1 MSILVSLPLHVACVI
16 YACDDVVLDIHGEQ
30 MTSRMD
36 LLLEGIID
44 RASMELEVVFF
55 SFFSGV

>member
-1 MSILVSLPLHVACVI
+1 MLHVWFMPVMMSYLI
-16 YACDDVVLDIHGEQ
+16 YMGEQ
-30 MTSRMD
+30 MTSRVD